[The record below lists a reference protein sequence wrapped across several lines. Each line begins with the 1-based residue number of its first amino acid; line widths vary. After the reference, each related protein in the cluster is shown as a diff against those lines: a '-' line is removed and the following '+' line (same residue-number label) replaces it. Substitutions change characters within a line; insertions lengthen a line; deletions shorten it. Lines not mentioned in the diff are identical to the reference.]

1 MNETTENIV
10 VTNNE
15 WTNQDLSTL
24 FVGENIHFTEA
35 ETIPDLMV
43 ELGIYKSKS
52 QSRQA
57 GREGDLPQGFTEFK
71 ASKKRRLWIWNPT
84 E

>member
-1 MNETTENIV
+1 MSEVVENV
-10 VTNNE
+10 VVSASE

-24 FVGENIHFTEA
+24 FVDEDIHFTDA
-35 ETIPDLMV
+35 QTIPDLMV